1 MKTRKRILTVLL
13 VLLFTALG
21 AVVLIPLYSVLL
33 ASFKPATEVFRK
45 GLNMT
50 LDLPKMSIDNY
61 LCLFAADASYFQWF
75 GNSVLL
81 TVIQTVCTL
90 LVSSFVGYGFATYD
104 FKGKN
109 LIFGCVLLVM
119 MVPLEIIIL
128 PLFQLFM
135 GIKAATGIALIDS
148 YAGIVLPF
156 VAQAMPIFFFRQY
169 MSGLPHDFV
178 DAGRVDGCSEYG
190 IFFRIMMPLAVPSF
204 AAMGIL
210 VGMGSWNSFL
220 WPLIVIRSQSKM
232 TLPLGLASLLSPYG
246 NNYAILLA
254 GSVMAII
261 PVLVLFVSFQRYF
274 IEGMTAGGVKG

>member
-1 MKTRKRILTVLL
+1 MKTRKRYLSLLL
-13 VLLFTALG
+13 VLLFTVLG
-21 AVVLIPLYSVLL
+21 VVVLIPLFAVFL
-33 ASFKPATEVFRK
+33 ASFRPATEVFRK
-45 GLNMT
+45 GLN
-50 LDLPKMSIDNY
+50 LNIDLPVMSLDNY
-61 LCLFAADASYFQWF
+61 ASLFMGNEGYFKWF
-75 GNSVLL
+75 GNSVML
-81 TVIQTVCTL
+81 TVMQTACTL
-90 LVSSFVGYGFATYD
+90 LVSSFVGYGFATYQ

-128 PLFQLFM
+128 PLFQMFM
-135 GIKAATGIALIDS
+135 GIKAITGVALIDS

-178 DAGRVDGCSEYG
+178 DAGRIDGCSEYG

-261 PVLVLFVSFQRYF
+261 PVLALFVSFQRYF

>member
-1 MKTRKRILTVLL
+1 MIVLTP
-13 VLLFTALG
+13 LFA
-21 AVVLIPLYSVLL
+21 ILL
-33 ASFKPATEVFRK
+33 ASFRPATEVFRK
-45 GLNMT
+45 GLN
-50 LDLPKMSIDNY
+50 LNIDLPVMSFDNY
-61 LCLFAADASYFQWF
+61 MCLFTGKEGYFSWF

-81 TVIQTVCTL
+81 TVVQTACTL
-90 LVSSFVGYGFATYD
+90 IVSSFVGYGFATYQ

-135 GIKAATGIALIDS
+135 GIKAITGVALIDS
-148 YAGIVLPF
+148 YAGIILPF

-210 VGMGSWNSFL
+210 VGYEQLERLPVAPHCDPFAEQDDPAAGACVAPVAL
-220 WPLIVIRSQSKM
+220 WQQLRDPAGRFGDGDHPRAGAVPK
-232 TLPLGLASLLSPYG
+232 LPAVFHRGHDG
-246 NNYAILLA
+246 GRRQGIN
-254 GSVMAII
+254 
-261 PVLVLFVSFQRYF
+261 
-274 IEGMTAGGVKG
+274 TAPSGGFS

>member
-1 MKTRKRILTVLL
+1 MKTRKRTLTVLL
-13 VLLFTALG
+13 VLLFTVLG
-21 AVVLIPLYSVLL
+21 VVVLIPLFAVFL
-33 ASFKPATEVFRK
+33 ASFRPATEVFRK
-45 GLNMT
+45 GLN
-50 LDLPKMSIDNY
+50 LNIDLPVMSLDNY
-61 LCLFAADASYFQWF
+61 ASLFTGNEGYFKWF

-135 GIKAATGIALIDS
+135 GIKELTGVALIDS

>member
-1 MKTRKRILTVLL
+1 MKSRKRIVSLLL
-13 VLLFTALG
+13 VLLFT
-21 AVVLIPLYSVLL
+21 VLAAIVLVPLYAIVL
-33 ASFKPATEVFRK
+33 ASFKPATEVLRK
-45 GLNMT
+45 GLN
-50 LDLPKMSIDNY
+50 LSIDWPVMSLDNY
-61 LCLFAADASYFQWF
+61 RFLFSGTEGYFQWF

-81 TVIQTVCTL
+81 TVVQTICTL
-90 LVSSFVGYGFATYD
+90 LVSAFVGYGFAVYD

-109 LIFGCVLLVM
+109 LIFTCVLLVM

-135 GIKAATGIALIDS
+135 GIKATLGITLIDS
-148 YAGIVLPF
+148 FAGIILPF
-156 VAQAMPIFFFRQY
+156 IAQAMPIFFFRQY
-169 MSGLPHDFV
+169 MSGLPHEFV

-190 IFFRIMMPLAVPSF
+190 IYFRIMMPLAIPSF

-210 VGMGSWNSFL
+210 IGMNSWNGFL

-246 NNYAILLA
+246 NNYSVLLA

-261 PVLVLFVSFQRYF
+261 PVLILFVCFQRYF

>member
-1 MKTRKRILTVLL
+1 MKTRKHILTAGLI
-13 VLLFTALG
+13 LLFTLLS
-21 AVVLIPLYSVLL
+21 VIVLIPLFAILM

-45 GLNMT
+45 GLNMSIE
-50 LDLPKMSIDNY
+50 LPVMSFDNY
-61 LCLFAADASYFQWF
+61 LCLFTGTEGYFTWF
-75 GNSVLL
+75 GNSALL
-81 TVIQTVCTL
+81 TVIQTVSTL
-90 LVSSFVGYGFATYD
+90 LVSSFVGYGFAIYQ

-135 GIKAATGIALIDS
+135 GIKALTGIALIDS

-210 VGMGSWNSFL
+210 VGMNSWNSFL
-220 WPLIVIRSQSKM
+220 WPLIVIRSQSRM

-261 PVLVLFVSFQRYF
+261 PVLILFVGFQRYF